1 MIQFISCF
9 FLVLIPT
16 LTFSQTKTDS
26 SSFFLL
32 KEIITVLSHDSL
44 KGRAVG
50 SIEEKK
56 SLSYIETK
64 FKSLTNKKLKIQSF
78 NFQLDS
84 TKINSENGYFYIN
97 KHKKQT
103 ILISA
108 HYDHIGLGGKLSLSA
123 RKDQIHN
130 GADDNASGVALLL
143 SLVNELIQTKK
154 STYNYLIVFYSAHE
168 VGLFGSENFY
178 NFIGES
184 NKKIKPISLAINFDM
199 VGRMDPDLKK
209 YNCYSSNDSL
219 IKSSTTFLKDFEFN
233 LNITKDTNKL
243 SNLDTRKFFE
253 NNINCLNFT
262 SGKHIDYHSVNDDEK
277 YINYEG
283 LLLFRKYILTYLS
296 SL

>member
-1 MIQFISCF
+1 MIQFIICF

-16 LTFSQTKTDS
+16 LTFSQSQKDS
-26 SSFFLL
+26 SSFYLV

-78 NFQLDS
+78 NFILDS
-84 TKINSENGYFYIN
+84 TTINSENSYFYIN

-143 SLVNELIQTKK
+143 SLVNELILAKNSK
-154 STYNYLIVFYSAHE
+154 YNYLIVFYSAHE

-178 NFIGES
+178 NNLIES
-184 NKKIKPISLAINFDM
+184 KNKFKPIYLAINFDM
-199 VGRMDPDLKK
+199 VGRMDSDLKK
-209 YNCYSSNDSL
+209 YNCFTSNDSL
-219 IKSSTTFLKDFEFN
+219 ITSNSTFLKDNGFN
-233 LNITKDTNKL
+233 LNITKDTIKL
-243 SNLDTRKFFE
+243 SNLDTHKFIKNEFD
-253 NNINCLNFT
+253 CMNFT
-262 SGKHIDYHSVNDDEK
+262 SGIHIDYHSVNDDEK

-283 LLLFRKYILTYLS
+283 ILLFRKYILAYIS

>member
-1 MIQFISCF
+1 MLKIVSCI
-9 FLVLIPT
+9 FLILIPST
-16 LTFSQTKTDS
+16 TFSQSQSDS
-26 SSFFLL
+26 SSFCLL

-50 SIEEKK
+50 TIEEKK

-64 FKSLTNKKLKIQSF
+64 FKSITNKKLKIQSF

-84 TKINSENGYFYIN
+84 TTINSENGYFYIN

-143 SLVNELIQTKK
+143 SLVNDLIHSKDSK
-154 STYNYLIVFYSAHE
+154 YNYLIVFYSAHE

-178 NFIGES
+178 HFLIES
-184 NKKIKPISLAINFDM
+184 KKKIKPICLAINFDM
-199 VGRMDPDLKK
+199 VGRMDPELKK
-209 YNCYSSNDSL
+209 YKCFASNDSL
-219 IKSSTTFLKDFEFN
+219 ISTNSSFYSDFGFN
-233 LNITKDTNKL
+233 LNITNDTNKL
-243 SNLDTRKFFE
+243 SNLDTHKFLE

-262 SGKHIDYHSVNDDEK
+262 SGIHIDYHSVNDDEK

-283 LLLFRKYILTYLS
+283 LLLFRKYILTYIS